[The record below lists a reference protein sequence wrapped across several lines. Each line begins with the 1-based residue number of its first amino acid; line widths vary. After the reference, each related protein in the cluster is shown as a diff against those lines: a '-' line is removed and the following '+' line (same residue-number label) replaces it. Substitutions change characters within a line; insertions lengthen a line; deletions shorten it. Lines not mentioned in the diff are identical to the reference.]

1 LRLDHYLV
9 EHGFIDSRNKAQQLI
24 KDKKVSVDDK
34 VITKCAF
41 KIDNEL
47 VKVLGDDLYVSRA
60 ALKLKSFLPLLP
72 FTCKD
77 FQVLDI
83 GSSTGGFTEVLLEE
97 GAAHV
102 DAVDVGT
109 DQLHERLKGDVRVS
123 SFEQT
128 DIRNFESDRRYDLL
142 TSDVSFISLS
152 HILNDVDR
160 LANAWIILLFKPQFE
175 VGREVKRDHH
185 GVVKDNR
192 AIGKAMLQFE
202 DSCTVKGWELIAKEE
217 AHIRGK
223 EGNIEYCYCYK
234 RR

>member
-1 LRLDHYLV
+1 MRLDHYLV

-24 KDKKVSVDDK
+24 KDKKVTLNDR
-34 VITKCAF
+34 VITKSAF
-41 KIDNEL
+41 KVKDEI

-77 FQVLDI
+77 INALDI

-97 GAAHV
+97 GALHV

-109 DQLHERLKGDVRVS
+109 NQLHVSLRDDDRVS
-123 SFEQT
+123 SYEQT
-128 DIRNFESDRRYDLL
+128 DIREFQSDKSYELV

-152 HILNDVDR
+152 HILDDVER
-160 LANAWIILLFKPQFE
+160 LSSKWIILLFKPQFE
-175 VGREVKRDHH
+175 VGREAKRDNH
-185 GVVKDNR
+185 GVVKDEK

-202 DSCTVKGWELIAKEE
+202 DTCSIKGWKLIAKEE

-234 RR
+234 RS